1 MRQLKITKSI
11 TNRESASLDKYL
23 QEIGKEDLITV
34 EEEVELAQRIK
45 KGDQEALEKLTKAN
59 LRFVVSVAKQYQNQG
74 LSLPDLINEGNLGL
88 IKAAEKFDET
98 RGFKFI
104 SYAVWWIRQSIL
116 QALAEQSRIVRLPLN
131 QVGSLNKINKA
142 FARFEQENE
151 RTPSPEELANVL
163 DLPKEKVSDTLRVSG
178 RHVSVDAP
186 FSDGED
192 NNLLDVLV
200 NTDSPNADRGL
211 INESLST
218 EVERALATLT
228 DRERDIIRY
237 FFGIGCPEM
246 TLEEIGEKFGLTRER
261 VRQIKEKAI
270 RRLRH
275 SSRNKFLK
283 SYLGIRRGVPLLFLS
298 PPQVF
303 LPGNRYG
310 KRDNWVSLRR
320 LKNIP
325 TMKALYTVLLLVCSN
340 TFMTIAWY
348 GHLKFNGSNNGSPL
362 PLFLVILASWGVA
375 FFEYCFQVPANRLGF
390 VENGGPFS
398 LIQLKI
404 IQEVISLLVF
414 TVFTILVF
422 RTETFRWNHIAA
434 FVCIVLAVYFVFRK

>member
-23 QEIGKEDLITV
+23 QEIGKEELITV

-45 KGDQEALEKLTKAN
+45 KGDQAALEKLTRAN

-142 FARFEQENE
+142 YSKFEQEHE
-151 RTPSPEELANVL
+151 RKPSPEELAESL
-163 DLPKEKVSDTLRVSG
+163 DLPADKVADTLRVSG

-186 FSDGED
+186 FVDGED
-192 NNLLDVLV
+192 NSLLDVLI
-200 NTDSPNADRGL
+200 NNDSPNADRSL
-211 INESLST
+211 IMESLAK
-218 EVERALATLT
+218 EIHRALATLT
-228 DRERDIIRY
+228 ERESDIIRL
-237 FFGIGCPEM
+237 FFGIGCQEM
-246 TLEEIGEKFGLTRER
+246 TLEEIGERFGLTRER

-275 SSRNKFLK
+275 TSRSKLLK
-283 SYLGIRRGVPLLFLS
+283 TYLG
-298 PPQVF
+298 
-303 LPGNRYG
+303 
-310 KRDNWVSLRR
+310 
-320 LKNIP
+320 
-325 TMKALYTVLLLVCSN
+325 
-340 TFMTIAWY
+340 
-348 GHLKFNGSNNGSPL
+348 
-362 PLFLVILASWGVA
+362 
-375 FFEYCFQVPANRLGF
+375 
-390 VENGGPFS
+390 
-398 LIQLKI
+398 
-404 IQEVISLLVF
+404 
-414 TVFTILVF
+414 
-422 RTETFRWNHIAA
+422 
-434 FVCIVLAVYFVFRK
+434 

>member
-23 QEIGKEDLITV
+23 QEIGREDLITV

-74 LSLPDLINEGNLGL
+74 LTLPDLINEGNLGL

-151 RTPSPEELANVL
+151 RTPSPEELAQVL
-163 DLPKEKVSDTLRVSG
+163 DLNKEKVADTLRVSG

-186 FSDGED
+186 FAEGED
-192 NNLLDVLV
+192 NSLLDVLV
-200 NTDSPNADRGL
+200 NNDSPNADRSL

-218 EVERALATLT
+218 EVERALSTLT
-228 DRERDIIRY
+228 ERERDIVKY
-237 FFGIGCPEM
+237 FFGIGTSEM
-246 TLEEIGEKFGLTRER
+246 TLEEIGEQFGLTRER

-275 SSRNKFLK
+275 SSRSKQLK
-283 SYLGIRRGVPLLFLS
+283 TYLG
-298 PPQVF
+298 
-303 LPGNRYG
+303 
-310 KRDNWVSLRR
+310 
-320 LKNIP
+320 
-325 TMKALYTVLLLVCSN
+325 
-340 TFMTIAWY
+340 
-348 GHLKFNGSNNGSPL
+348 
-362 PLFLVILASWGVA
+362 
-375 FFEYCFQVPANRLGF
+375 
-390 VENGGPFS
+390 
-398 LIQLKI
+398 
-404 IQEVISLLVF
+404 
-414 TVFTILVF
+414 
-422 RTETFRWNHIAA
+422 
-434 FVCIVLAVYFVFRK
+434 